1 MNQLTILTA
10 ILLAAT
16 APGATAQPIAG
27 QDPEARACHY
37 LLTDGECRI
46 YEDRLVNSQTGEE
59 RKALLAEYSRLIEE
73 RQRLCGGHPGV
84 AYIDYT
90 APQVASLSR

>member
-1 MNQLTILTA
+1 
-10 ILLAAT
+10 
-16 APGATAQPIAG
+16 
-27 QDPEARACHY
+27 
-37 LLTDGECRI
+37 
-46 YEDRLVNSQTGEE
+46 VNSQTGAE

-73 RQRLCGGHPGV
+73 RQRLCGGQPGV